1 VPNRK
6 LLSNAIKQ
14 GAYATNPQGEGIEKA
29 ERATRRALLLALI
42 AHANTGV
49 PANDRATGIAAC
61 KDHPGD
67 KRGLLNAELSDL
79 ERAIRQ
85 IKARGSIA
93 KCADC
98 ADTWRDWDGTRQ
110 NPLLAGSAIGQRGT
124 NGPGTL
130 GCFVRYK
137 GEIFIL
143 SNMHVLKKTG
153 VTDTAILHPP
163 HLLGGTFY
171 DEIATYCEGDPGLDA
186 ALARVKPGVRCE
198 NRTPEG
204 NVIVGFN
211 SDFNVYDQVF
221 KYGVATGGRS
231 GEILGL
237 NPELIRC
244 TDFGP
249 KVVTMDPWYQI
260 LVQQSEND
268 DSDGSKYAFQVPGDS
283 GSIVINREGQ
293 VVALMHGQ
301 VPGNVAVGQATTIDG
316 ILDRWPTMEI
326 LGPGVHVAP

>member
-1 VPNRK
+1 MPWKDWNTRLTETMADINNISSTKGAVGQDYINGLTVPNRK

-14 GAYATNPQGEGIEKA
+14 GAYATNPQGEAIEKA

-61 KDHPGD
+61 KDYPGD

-137 GEIFIL
+137 GEIF
-143 SNMHVLKKTG
+143 
-153 VTDTAILHPP
+153 
-163 HLLGGTFY
+163 
-171 DEIATYCEGDPGLDA
+171 
-186 ALARVKPGVRCE
+186 
-198 NRTPEG
+198 
-204 NVIVGFN
+204 
-211 SDFNVYDQVF
+211 
-221 KYGVATGGRS
+221 
-231 GEILGL
+231 
-237 NPELIRC
+237 
-244 TDFGP
+244 
-249 KVVTMDPWYQI
+249 
-260 LVQQSEND
+260 
-268 DSDGSKYAFQVPGDS
+268 
-283 GSIVINREGQ
+283 
-293 VVALMHGQ
+293 
-301 VPGNVAVGQATTIDG
+301 
-316 ILDRWPTMEI
+316 
-326 LGPGVHVAP
+326 